1 MAIGHLLKAKS
12 QKPKANIMSGQN
24 YALRIAQALQLT
36 EEQVQNTLNLLETGA
51 TIPFISRYRKEAT
64 GSLDEV
70 QIGNIKDLYAK
81 WLELDKRRAA
91 ILDSIAEQG
100 KLTPELRKQIEE
112 AETMS
117 VLEDLYLP
125 YRPKRKTRASVAMEK
140 GLQPLSKLLW
150 AQRQLD
156 LQREASRF
164 VNPEKGVANVEEALA
179 GARDIIAEKVSENPN
194 IRARLRDTFLRHS
207 RISTRQIP
215 DRIDEEGKYRIYYQS
230 EEFLAKAPSH
240 RILAM
245 FRGEEEGILRVS
257 IAPDEERTLA
267 DMKRRIVKNNSNS
280 AQQVWMAAT
289 DSYKRLLQPQMETE
303 MRKFYK
309 EKADKEAIA
318 VFSKNARQ
326 LLLAAPLGQ
335 VTTLAIDPGFRTGCK
350 VVILDPQGKLLYNE
364 TIYPHPPVA
373 QYKLASD
380 KLKRLVLQYKVD
392 AIAIGNGT
400 AGRETENFV
409 RHIPFEREVKAF
421 MVNESGASVY
431 SASPVA
437 REEFPNYDVTVRGAV
452 SIGRR
457 LMDPLAEL
465 VKIDPKSIGVGQYQ
479 HDVNQKMLQESLQT
493 TVESCVNYVGVELNT
508 ASKQLLSYVS
518 GVGPALAQNIVDY
531 RNENGA
537 FASREALKNVPRFGA
552 KAFQQAAGF
561 LRIRGAE
568 NPLDASAVHPE
579 SYNVVSQMA
588 ADLDCSVADLMA
600 NKQLRQQI
608 KLQKYISKTVGM
620 PTLQDILNEL
630 DKPGRDPRTQFE
642 MFEFDKNVHTINDL
656 YIGMVLPGIITNITN
671 FGCFVDIGVHQD
683 GLIHISRLSDRR
695 IADPSEVVHLNQKV
709 MVRVE
714 NVEIDRKRISLAL
727 EK

>member
-1 MAIGHLLKAKS
+1 
-12 QKPKANIMSGQN
+12 MSEQN
-24 YALRIAQALQLT
+24 YALRIAQALNLSG
-36 EEQVQNTLNLLETGA
+36 EQVRNTLDLLETGA

-81 WLELDKRRAA
+81 WLELDKRRSA
-91 ILDSIAEQG
+91 ILDSISEQG
-100 KLTPELRKQIEE
+100 KLTPELREKIEQ
-112 AETMS
+112 ADSMS

-125 YRPKRKTRASVAMEK
+125 YRPKRKTRASVAVEK
-140 GLQPLSKLLW
+140 GLQPLAKILLS
-150 AQRQLD
+150 QRQLY
-156 LQREASRF
+156 LEREAARF
-164 VNPEKGVANVEEALA
+164 VSEEKGVASAEDALA
-179 GARDIIAEKVSENPN
+179 GARDIIAELISENAGLRN
-194 IRARLRDTFLRHS
+194 RLRQTFLRYS
-207 RISTRQIP
+207 RISTRLIP
-215 DRIDEEGKYRIYYQS
+215 DKVDEDEKYRIYYKA
-230 EEFLAKAPSH
+230 EELLAKAPSH

-245 FRGEEEGILRVS
+245 LRGEEEGILRVH

-267 DMKRRIVKNNSNS
+267 DMKRRLIKINSNG

-289 DSYKRLLQPQMETE
+289 DAYKRLLQPQMETE

-309 EKADKEAIA
+309 EKADKEAIS
-318 VFSKNARQ
+318 VFTKNARQ

-350 VVILDPQGKLLYNE
+350 VVILNPQGKLLYNE

-380 KLKRLVLQYKVD
+380 KLKRLVLQYQVD

-479 HDVNQKMLQESLQT
+479 HDVNQKMLQESLQA

-531 RNENGA
+531 RDENGP
-537 FASREALKNVPRFGA
+537 FESREGLKKVPRFGA

-561 LRIRGAE
+561 LRIREAE
-568 NPLDASAVHPE
+568 NPLDGSAVHPE
-579 SYNVVSQMA
+579 SYKVVEKMA
-588 ADLDCSVADLMA
+588 KDLDCSVADLIK
-600 NKQLRQQI
+600 NKKLRQQI
-608 KLQKYISKTVGM
+608 VLQNYTTATVGM
-620 PTLQDILNEL
+620 PTLEDIMKEL
-630 DKPGRDPRTQFE
+630 AKPGRDPRTQFE
-642 MFEFDKNVHTINDL
+642 MFEFDKNVHTIRDL
-656 YIGMVLPGIITNITN
+656 TVGMVLPGIITNITN

-683 GLIHISRLSDRR
+683 GLIHISRLSDHR
-695 IADPSEVVHLNQKV
+695 ISDPSEVVHLNQKV

-714 NVEIDRKRISLAL
+714 SVEIERKRISLAL
-727 EK
+727 EKE

>member
-1 MAIGHLLKAKS
+1 
-12 QKPKANIMSGQN
+12 MSEQN

-51 TIPFISRYRKEAT
+51 TIPFISRYRKEVT

-112 AETMS
+112 AESMS

-125 YRPKRKTRASVAMEK
+125 YRPKRKTRASVAIEK

-156 LQREASRF
+156 LQREAARF
-164 VNPEKGVANVEEALA
+164 VSKEKGVNSVEEALS

-194 IRARLRDTFLRHS
+194 IRARLRDTFLRYS
-207 RISTRQIP
+207 RISTQQIP
-215 DRIDEEGKYRIYYQS
+215 DRIDEDEKYRIYYHA
-230 EEFLAKAPSH
+230 EELLAKAPSH

-245 FRGEEEGILRVS
+245 FRGEEEGILRLH

-318 VFSKNARQ
+318 VFTKNARQ

-392 AIAIGNGT
+392 AIGNGT

-537 FASREALKNVPRFGA
+537 FPSRESLMKVPRFGA

-579 SYNVVSQMA
+579 SYRVVNQMA
-588 ADLDCSVADLMA
+588 ADLNCSVADLMA

-608 KLQKYISKTVGM
+608 KLKNYISKTVGM
-620 PTLQDILNEL
+620 PTLQDIMNEL

-656 YIGMVLPGIITNITN
+656 SIGMVLPGIITNITN

-695 IADPSEVVHLNQKV
+695 ISDPSEVVHLNQKV

>member
-1 MAIGHLLKAKS
+1 M
-12 QKPKANIMSGQN
+12 
-24 YALRIAQALQLT
+24 
-36 EEQVQNTLNLLETGA
+36 QNTLNLLETGA

-125 YRPKRKTRASVAMEK
+125 YRPKRKTRASVAVEK

-156 LQREASRF
+156 LQREAARF

-179 GARDIIAEKVSENPN
+179 GARDIIAEKISENPN

-215 DRIDEEGKYRIYYQS
+215 DRIDEDEKYRIYYKS
-230 EEFLAKAPSH
+230 EESLAKAPSH

-245 FRGEEEGILRVS
+245 FRGEEEGILRIS

-280 AQQVWMAAT
+280 AQQVWQAAT
-289 DSYKRLLQPQMETE
+289 YSYKRLLQPQMETE

-409 RHIPFEREVKAF
+409 RHIPFERDVKAF

-608 KLQKYISKTVGM
+608 KLKNYISKTVGM
-620 PTLQDILNEL
+620 PTLQDIMNEL

-695 IADPSEVVHLNQKV
+695 ISDPSEVVHLNQKV

-714 NVEIDRKRISLAL
+714 NVEIDRKRISLSL
-727 EK
+727 ESNK

>member
-1 MAIGHLLKAKS
+1 
-12 QKPKANIMSGQN
+12 MSEQN
-24 YALRIAQALQLT
+24 YAKRIAQKLQLT

-51 TIPFISRYRKEAT
+51 TIPFISRYRKEVT

-70 QIGNIKDLYAK
+70 QIGDIKDLYAK

-112 AETMS
+112 ADSMS

-125 YRPKRKTRASVAMEK
+125 YRPKRKTRASVAVEK

-156 LQREASRF
+156 LHREAARF
-164 VNPEKGVANVEEALA
+164 VNPEKGVNSVEEALA

-194 IRARLRDTFLRHS
+194 IRARLRDTFLRYS

-215 DRIDEEGKYRIYYQS
+215 DKIDEDEKYRIYYQS
-230 EEFLAKAPSH
+230 EESLAKAPSH

-318 VFSKNARQ
+318 VFSENARQ

-409 RHIPFEREVKAF
+409 RHIPFERDVKAF

-537 FASREALKNVPRFGA
+537 FASREALMKVPRFGA

-608 KLQKYISKTVGM
+608 KLKKYITKTVGM
-620 PTLQDILNEL
+620 PTLQDIMNEL

-642 MFEFDKNVHTINDL
+642 MFEFDKNVHTIDDL
-656 YIGMVLPGIITNITN
+656 AIGMKLPGIITNITN

-683 GLIHISRLSDRR
+683 GLIHISRLSDHR
-695 IADPSEVVHLNQKV
+695 ISDPSEVVHLNQKV

-714 NVEIDRKRISLAL
+714 NVEIDRKRISLSF
-727 EK
+727 EPTK

>member
-1 MAIGHLLKAKS
+1 
-12 QKPKANIMSGQN
+12 MSDN
-24 YALRIAQALQLT
+24 YAKRIAQALQLT

-51 TIPFISRYRKEAT
+51 TIPFISRYRKEVT

-125 YRPKRKTRASVAMEK
+125 YRPKRKTRASVAVEK

-156 LQREASRF
+156 LHREAAKF
-164 VNPEKGVANVEEALA
+164 VNAEKGVNSVEEALA

-194 IRARLRDTFLRHS
+194 IRARLRDTFLRYS
-207 RISTRQIP
+207 RISSRQIP
-215 DRIDEEGKYRIYYQS
+215 DRVDEEGKYCLYYQS
-230 EEFLAKAPSH
+230 EESLAKAPSH

-318 VFSKNARQ
+318 VFSKNIRQ

-409 RHIPFEREVKAF
+409 RHIPFERDVKAF

-537 FASREALKNVPRFGA
+537 FASREALMNVPRFGA

-579 SYNVVSQMA
+579 SYKVVNQMA

-608 KLQKYISKTVGM
+608 KLKKYISKTVGM
-620 PTLQDILNEL
+620 PTLQDIMNEL

-642 MFEFDKNVHTINDL
+642 MFEFDKNVHTIHDL
-656 YIGMVLPGIITNITN
+656 AIGMKLPGIITNITN

-695 IADPSEVVHLNQKV
+695 ISDPSEVVHLNQKV

-727 EK
+727 EPTQ

>member
-1 MAIGHLLKAKS
+1 
-12 QKPKANIMSGQN
+12 MSEQN
-24 YALRIAQALQLT
+24 YAKRIAQALQLT

-51 TIPFISRYRKEAT
+51 TIPFISRYRKEVT

-125 YRPKRKTRASVAMEK
+125 YRPKRKTRASVAVEK

-150 AQRQLD
+150 AQRPLD
-156 LQREASRF
+156 LHREASKF
-164 VNPEKGVANVEEALA
+164 VNVEKGVNSVEEALA

-194 IRARLRDTFLRHS
+194 IRARLRDTFLRYS
-207 RISTRQIP
+207 RISTQQIP

-230 EEFLAKAPSH
+230 EESLAKAPSH

-245 FRGEEEGILRVS
+245 FRGEEEGILRVH

-267 DMKRRIVKNNSNS
+267 DMKRRIVKNNSNA

-409 RHIPFEREVKAF
+409 RHIPFERDVKAF

-537 FASREALKNVPRFGA
+537 FASREALMNVPRFGA

-579 SYNVVSQMA
+579 SYKVVNQMA

-608 KLQKYISKTVGM
+608 KLKKYISKTVGM
-620 PTLQDILNEL
+620 PTLQDIMNEL

-642 MFEFDKNVHTINDL
+642 MFEFDKNVHTIHDL
-656 YIGMVLPGIITNITN
+656 AIGMKLPGIITNITN

-695 IADPSEVVHLNQKV
+695 ISDPSEVVHLNQKV

-714 NVEIDRKRISLAL
+714 NVEIDRKRISLSL
-727 EK
+727 EPTK

>member
-1 MAIGHLLKAKS
+1 M
-12 QKPKANIMSGQN
+12 
-24 YALRIAQALQLT
+24 
-36 EEQVQNTLNLLETGA
+36 QNTLNLLETGA

-156 LQREASRF
+156 LQREAAKF

-409 RHIPFEREVKAF
+409 RHIPFERDVKAF

-620 PTLQDILNEL
+620 PTLQDIMNEL

-695 IADPSEVVHLNQKV
+695 ITDPSEVVHLNQKV

>member
-1 MAIGHLLKAKS
+1 M
-12 QKPKANIMSGQN
+12 PEQN
-24 YALRIAQALQLT
+24 YASRIAQALNLT

-100 KLTPELRKQIEE
+100 KLTPELREKIEQ
-112 AETMS
+112 AETMGA
-117 VLEDLYLP
+117 LEDLYLP
-125 YRPKRKTRASVAMEK
+125 YRPKRKTRASVAVEK
-140 GLQPLSKLLW
+140 GLQPLAKLLLT
-150 AQRQLD
+150 QRPID
-156 LQREASRF
+156 LEREASKYIDE
-164 VNPEKGVANVEEALA
+164 EKGVNTPEEALA
-179 GARDIIAEKVSENPN
+179 GARDIIAELISENAS
-194 IRARLRDTFLRHS
+194 IRARLRNTFLRYS
-207 RISTRQIP
+207 RISTQLIP
-215 DRIDEEGKYRIYYQS
+215 DKVDEDEKYRIYYNAN
-230 EEFLAKAPSH
+230 ELLAKAPSH

-245 FRGEEEGILRVS
+245 LRGEEEGIIRVH
-257 IAPDEERTLA
+257 IAPDETRTL
-267 DMKRRIVKNNSNS
+267 DDLKHRIIKNNSNS

-289 DSYKRLLQPQMETE
+289 DAYKRLLQPQMETE
-303 MRKFYK
+303 MRKYYK

-318 VFSKNARQ
+318 VFTKNARQ

-380 KLKRLVLQYKVD
+380 KLKRLVLQYQVD

-437 REEFPNYDVTVRGAV
+437 REEFPDYDVTVRGAV

-479 HDVNQKMLQESLQT
+479 HDVNQKMLQESLET

-518 GVGPALAQNIVDY
+518 GVGPALAQNIIDY

-537 FASREALKNVPRFGA
+537 FSSREALKKVPRFGA

-561 LRIRGAE
+561 LRIREAE
-568 NPLDASAVHPE
+568 NPLDSSAVHPE
-579 SYNVVSQMA
+579 SYKVVEKMA
-588 ADLDCSVADLMA
+588 KDLDCSVSDLIK
-600 NKQLRQQI
+600 NKELRQQI
-608 KLQKYISKTVGM
+608 ILKNYITDKVGM
-620 PTLQDILNEL
+620 PTLEDIMKEL
-630 DKPGRDPRTQFE
+630 AKPGRDPRSQFE
-642 MFEFDKNVHTINDL
+642 MFEFDKNVHTIHDL
-656 YIGMVLPGIITNITN
+656 TIGMVLPGIITNITN

-683 GLIHISRLSDRR
+683 GLIHISRLSKRR
-695 IADPSEVVHLNQKV
+695 ISDPSEVVHLNQKV
-709 MVRVE
+709 MVQVE
-714 NVEIDRKRISLAL
+714 NVEVDRKRISLAL
-727 EK
+727 VED